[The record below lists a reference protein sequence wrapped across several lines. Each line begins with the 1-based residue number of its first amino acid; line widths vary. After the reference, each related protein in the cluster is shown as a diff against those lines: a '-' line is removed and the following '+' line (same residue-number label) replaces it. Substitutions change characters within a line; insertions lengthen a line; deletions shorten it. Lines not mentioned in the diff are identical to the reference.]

1 MLIEFGFDFFLN
13 CLFLP
18 LLFLVSQNIG
28 IDFRSAGIFENSR
41 LINFSSHKL
50 KLNVE
55 PFLSKNHVSGEPCFV
70 EDRSIVPSVRNFV
83 IEGVACQPPSNLRRL
98 QATPPLQT
106 SLGTIALYY
115 TVLN

>member
-55 PFLSKNHVSGEPCFV
+55 PFFSKNHVSGEPCFV

-83 IEGVACQPPSNLRRL
+83 IEGVACQPPS
-98 QATPPLQT
+98 
-106 SLGTIALYY
+106 S
-115 TVLN
+115 